1 MGYASHARVPDFC
14 LVVPCYNEETRLDV
28 AAFER
33 FLSATPGASL
43 CLVNDGSSDGTG
55 TVLAEIAAHHPDR
68 VLVVNLPANAG
79 KAEAVR
85 HGMLRAYAWK
95 RFGWV
100 GYWDADLATPLEE
113 AVAMHRLA
121 ASSPGVRMVLG
132 LRLNR
137 LGASVYVTPQRH
149 YPGRIFATLASLVL
163 GVPVYDTQCG
173 AKLVEASLVPQLFGE
188 PFASRWIFDVELLAR
203 LRNQIG
209 SAALRTAAVE
219 MPLQTWHGVSGS
231 KMRITAMLR
240 APLELIAIARRY
252 N

>member
-1 MGYASHARVPDFC
+1 MPDFC
-14 LVVPCYNEETRLDV
+14 LVIPCYNEELRLDE

-33 FLSATPGASL
+33 FLAATPGACL

-55 TVLAEIAAHHPDR
+55 ALLEEMAQRHPER
-68 VLVVNLPANAG
+68 VLVLNLPVNVG

-85 HGMLRAYAWK
+85 SGMLRAYAWK
-95 RFGWV
+95 RCGYL

-113 AVAMHRLA
+113 ASTMHRLA
-121 ASSPGVRMVLG
+121 IGRPDVRIVLG

-149 YPGRIFATLASLVL
+149 YPGRLFATCASAVL
-163 GVPVYDTQCG
+163 GLPVYDTQCG
-173 AKLVEASLVPQLFGE
+173 AKLVEASMVPQLFGE
-188 PFASRWIFDVELLAR
+188 PFISRWIFDVELLAR
-203 LRNQIG
+203 LRNLIG
-209 SAALRTAAVE
+209 VEAMRSAAVE

-231 KMRITAMLR
+231 KVRLMAMLR
-240 APLELIAIARRY
+240 APLELLAIARRY

>member
-1 MGYASHARVPDFC
+1 MSDFC
-14 LVVPCYNEETRLDV
+14 LVIPCYNEELRLDV

-33 FLSATPGASL
+33 FLTATPDASL

-55 TVLAEIAAHHPDR
+55 TVLADIARHYPER
-68 VLVVNLPANAG
+68 VLVVTLPANAG

-85 HGMLRAYAWK
+85 HGMLRAHAWK

-100 GYWDADLATPLEE
+100 GYWDADLAAPLGE

-121 ASSPGVRMVLG
+121 ASRPGVLFVLG

-137 LGASVYVTPQRH
+137 LGASVHRTPQRH
-149 YPGRIFATLASLVL
+149 YPGRVFATCASLVL
-163 GVPVYDTQCG
+163 GLPVYDTQCG
-173 AKLVEASLVPQLFGE
+173 AKLVEASMVPPLFGE

-209 SAALRTAAVE
+209 KDAMRTACVE
-219 MPLQTWHGVSGS
+219 MPLQEWHGVSGS
-231 KMRITAMLR
+231 KIRFSAMLR
-240 APLELIAIARRY
+240 APLELLAIARRY

>member
-1 MGYASHARVPDFC
+1 VPDFC
-14 LVVPCYNEETRLDV
+14 LVIPCYNEELRLDV

-33 FLSATPGASL
+33 FLGATPGASL
-43 CLVNDGSSDGTG
+43 CMVNDGSSDGTG
-55 TVLAEIAAHHPDR
+55 TVLAEIARHYPER

-85 HGMLRAYAWK
+85 QGMLRAFAWK

-121 ASSPGVRMVLG
+121 AGRPGVLFVLG

-137 LGASVYVTPQRH
+137 LGASVHRTPQRH
-149 YPGRIFATLASLVL
+149 YPGRVFATCASLVL
-163 GVPVYDTQCG
+163 GLPVYDTQCG
-173 AKLVEASLVPQLFGE
+173 AKLVEASMVPQLFGE

-209 SAALRTAAVE
+209 KDAMRTAAVE
-219 MPLQTWHGVSGS
+219 MPLQAWHGVSGS
-231 KMRITAMLR
+231 KIRFTAMLR